1 MGRLLYFFPENDIAL
16 GHFNNGFTAPAAAE
30 RLRLSGEALPLW
42 YGASDD
48 RVLMSG
54 INARWY
60 DRMVS
65 DFGIT
70 ADIFSFDMN
79 GLIPEPWGWSPVV
92 RHIYAEQGMD
102 LSLMPDDSTLTRIR
116 TLSSRATSAA
126 IAECLAAQ
134 LPFIQSTSATE
145 ITDAALLPAYMK
157 ETGECVLKQPW
168 SSSGRGVIDSVG
180 MDISTF
186 ERHAAG
192 IIRHQGSVIVE
203 RLLPRK
209 EDFAMLF
216 RQENG
221 RCSYR
226 GLSLF
231 ETDRRHSYTG
241 NIVARQEIL
250 RNMLNEYLTDSEINR
265 LTTTLENILTQTIGN
280 AYTGPLGID
289 LMVLDTEGER
299 HIAMSE
305 MNMRN
310 SMGHLCMSLGE
321 RFLAPGKKAMFR
333 IEPSV
338 SGQPSGKYHA
348 EEQRLVDGTL
358 DLVPERFYRFSITTQ
373 N

>member
-60 DRMVS
+60 DRMAS
-65 DFGIT
+65 DFGIM
-70 ADIFSFDMN
+70 ADIFSFDMD

-102 LSLMPDDSTLTRIR
+102 LSLMPDDSTLKRIR
-116 TLSSRATSAA
+116 TLSNRATSAA
-126 IAECLAAQ
+126 IAECLATR
-134 LPFIQSTSATE
+134 LPFIQSTSAAE

-157 ETGECVLKQPW
+157 KTGECVLKQPW
-168 SSSGRGVIDSVG
+168 SSSGRGVIDSAG
-180 MDISTF
+180 MNLSTF

-192 IIRHQGSVIVE
+192 IIKHQGSVIVE

-221 RCSYR
+221 RCSYQ

-241 NIVARQEIL
+241 NIVAQQKIL
-250 RNMLNEYLTDSEINR
+250 RNMLNKYLTDTEINH
-265 LTTTLENILTQTIGN
+265 LSTTLEDILTETIGN

-289 LMVLDTEGER
+289 LMVLDTQGER
-299 HIAMSE
+299 HIAMAE
-305 MNMRN
+305 MNLRN

-321 RFLAPGKKAMFR
+321 RFLACGKKAVFR
-333 IEPSV
+333 TEPTV
-338 SGQPSGKYHA
+338 PGQPAGSYHA

-358 DLVPERFYRFSITTQ
+358 DLVPERFYRFRITTQ